1 MRGIPVRVEIGP
13 KDIENGKC
21 VIARRDNG
29 EKIEVALG
37 DVEAKVAELIVD
49 IQNNMYKM
57 AKEHRDEHT
66 YVARDFDEFGKT
78 FEENA
83 LIKARTVHDLA
94 KNAYVMADDSGLCID
109 ALDGAP
115 GIYSAR
121 FCGENSTYPEKFAKI
136 FEMLKDVPEEK
147 RTAHFVCA
155 IAVVRPD
162 GTEFTVRG
170 EVHGIL
176 HEKPAG
182 EGGFGYDPIFY
193 VPEFGMTTA
202 QMPREQKNSISHRG
216 RALKAMAEKLKRE
229 LC

>member
-1 MRGIPVRVEIGP
+1 MTEEFKLILATSNKDKAREIAEILEGTPFVVTTMKEEGFDPDIVE
-13 KDIENGKC
+13 D
-21 VIARRDNG
+21 
-29 EKIEVALG
+29 
-37 DVEAKVAELIVD
+37 
-49 IQNNMYKM
+49 
-57 AKEHRDEHT
+57 
-66 YVARDFDEFGKT
+66 GKT

-83 LIKARTVHDLA
+83 LIKARTVHALA

-121 FCGENSTYPEKFAKI
+121 FCGEDSTYPEKFKKI

-147 RTAHFVCA
+147 RTAKFVCS

-170 EVHGIL
+170 EICGVL
-176 HEKPAG
+176 HEKPVG
-182 EGGFGYDPIFY
+182 DGGFGYDPIFY

-202 QMPREQKNSISHRG
+202 QMTKEQKNSISHRG
-216 RALKAMAEKLKRE
+216 KASRAMAEKLKE
-229 LC
+229 EIG